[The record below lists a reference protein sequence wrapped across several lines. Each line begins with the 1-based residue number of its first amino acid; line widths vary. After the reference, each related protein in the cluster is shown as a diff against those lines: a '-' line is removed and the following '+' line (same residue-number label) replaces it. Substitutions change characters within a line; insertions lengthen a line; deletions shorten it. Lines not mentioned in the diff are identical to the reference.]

1 MMYPGMS
8 HTRIRA
14 IATAFSAV
22 LALLCSLPAQAQRG
36 GQAPLC
42 GDEGVWLQIL
52 GAGGPELDDGQGGP
66 GYVVF
71 IDGRARLLVDTAPG
85 SSVAFDKAGAR
96 FADLEAIVLTH
107 LHADH
112 AGDFPAFIKGS
123 YFAGREAMLPV
134 LGPDGA
140 GPYPDTETFVE
151 RLIGENGAFAYLA
164 DFLTFRSSGGY
175 RLSVRNVPASGRRTW
190 SAFRADS
197 LRLSAIPV
205 HHGPVP
211 ALAWRVDIDD
221 QSIVFTGDF
230 NNQKNLMT
238 DFAAGADALVIHH
251 AIPEGTRGEAA
262 NLHVTPSQIGQIAAA
277 ADVRMVIL
285 GHRMNRTRGLES
297 VSRDAIRE
305 HYDGPLVFANDLEC
319 WGL

>member
-1 MMYPGMS
+1 MGSFPPYLTVAGIILC
-8 HTRIRA
+8 T
-14 IATAFSAV
+14 
-22 LALLCSLPAQAQRG
+22 LLGTVQAAEPRTD
-36 GQAPLC
+36 PTPYC
-42 GDEGVWLQIL
+42 GNEGVWIQIL

-71 IDGRARLLVDTAPG
+71 ADNKALLLVDTAPG
-85 SSVAFDKAGAR
+85 SSVAFDKAGAK
-96 FADLEAIVLTH
+96 FEDLEAIVLTH

-112 AGDFPAFIKGS
+112 AGDFPAFVKGS
-123 YFAGREAMLPV
+123 YFAGREALLPV

-151 RLIGENGAFAYLA
+151 RLIGADGAFAYLA

-175 RLSVRNVPASGRRTW
+175 KLSVRNVPAAGRRVW
-190 SAFRADS
+190 SAFRADTI
-197 LRLSAIPV
+197 RLAAVPV
-205 HHGPVP
+205 NHGPVP
-211 ALAWRVDIDD
+211 ALAWRVEIGD

-230 NNQKNLMT
+230 NNQKDLMA

-251 AIPEGTRGEAA
+251 AIPEGTRGEAT
-262 NLHVTPSQIGQIAAA
+262 NLHVTPSQIGDIAER

-297 VSRDAIRE
+297 ISREAIEER
-305 HYDGPLVFANDLEC
+305 YNGSLIFANDLEC